1 MKPLKA
7 SLSLAGLVLALGS
20 LAGNLAAHR
29 DLQHVK
35 QEYREAVEESLENRD
50 GFYQLCQRVGW
61 SAARCEKET
70 R

>member
-1 MKPLKA
+1 MRPLRA
-7 SLSLAGLVLALGS
+7 SLSLAGLVLVLGS
-20 LAGNLAAHR
+20 LAGQIVAHR
-29 DLQHVK
+29 DLQRVK
-35 QEYREAVEESLENRD
+35 QEYREAVEESLMNRD